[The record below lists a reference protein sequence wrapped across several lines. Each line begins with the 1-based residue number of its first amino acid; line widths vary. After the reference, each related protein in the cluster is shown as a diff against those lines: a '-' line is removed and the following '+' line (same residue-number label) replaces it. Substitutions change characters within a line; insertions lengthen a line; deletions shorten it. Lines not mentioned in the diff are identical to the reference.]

1 MSFDTNYGNYR
12 SMGIDDGL
20 PDFDDVFTD
29 DKYVRESI
37 SELVDVLG
45 TDGYLGYKA
54 LTDGQVP
61 FYVVPQG
68 TDVIAQ
74 PSE

>member
-37 SELVDVLG
+37 SELVSDLFNECFSVNENKEEYW
-45 TDGYLGYKA
+45 DEFI
-54 LTDGQVP
+54 D
-61 FYVVPQG
+61 FCR
-68 TDVIAQ
+68 DCI
-74 PSE
+74 